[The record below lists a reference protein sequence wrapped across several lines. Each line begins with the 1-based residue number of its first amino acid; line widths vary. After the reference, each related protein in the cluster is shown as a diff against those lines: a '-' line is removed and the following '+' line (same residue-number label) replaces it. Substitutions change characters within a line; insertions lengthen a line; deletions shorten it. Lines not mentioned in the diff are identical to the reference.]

1 MAEGRSNVAI
11 AEELVVSAG
20 AVEKHVRNI
29 FTKLDLPPDP
39 DDHRRGPGRP
49 PVPGVVMRKL
59 LVVSAGL
66 VAVVTLATGCY
77 ALVDLLALEHH
88 GRTYELDPTGT
99 VHLDVDGGGTVRVVG
114 DGGDGV
120 RVESRWRVGISAP
133 SISVRR
139 QGDQITVRTRCPQ
152 FLNLVCRVSATVHV
166 PQGTLVTGGGDSPIQ
181 VIDVAGRVDLASD
194 DGSIRVEGAKG
205 WVRVAT
211 SNGGIAVADS
221 VGDLSLSADNG
232 RITTRAVRVSSLV
245 ATTSNGRIARTW
257 PPRRDWWW
265 PAPATVRSP
274 CSCPTR
280 RAWPTPRPP
289 RRTTAGSTS

>member
-1 MAEGRSNVAI
+1 
-11 AEELVVSAG
+11 
-20 AVEKHVRNI
+20 
-29 FTKLDLPPDP
+29 
-39 DDHRRGPGRP
+39 
-49 PVPGVVMRKL
+49 MRKL

-66 VAVVTLATGCY
+66 IAVVTLATGCY

-114 DGGDGV
+114 DGGDVV
-120 RVESRWRVGISAP
+120 RVESRWREGISAP

-181 VIDVAGRVDLASD
+181 VIDVGGRVDLASD

-205 WVRVAT
+205 SVRVAT

-221 VGDLSLSADNG
+221 AGDLSLSADNG

-245 ATTSNGRIARTW
+245 ATTSNGRIALDLAAAPDSVVARSSNGSITVLVPDEEGVAYATATSSDNGGVDELIRT
-257 PPRRDWWW
+257 D
-265 PAPATVRSP
+265 
-274 CSCPTR
+274 PTSE
-280 RAWPTPRPP
+280 
-289 RRTTAGSTS
+289 RTIEARTDNGGISLRYR